1 MCVQLRGVRTC
12 LTENCFV
19 RGWKRGVLGSVE
31 AVVQVDCLSD
41 VTLYLIAETVLTDIT
56 QVVHI
61 YHMDMRP

>member
-1 MCVQLRGVRTC
+1 M
-12 LTENCFV
+12 
-19 RGWKRGVLGSVE
+19 LGSVE

-41 VTLYLIAETVLTDIT
+41 VTLYLITETVLTDIT